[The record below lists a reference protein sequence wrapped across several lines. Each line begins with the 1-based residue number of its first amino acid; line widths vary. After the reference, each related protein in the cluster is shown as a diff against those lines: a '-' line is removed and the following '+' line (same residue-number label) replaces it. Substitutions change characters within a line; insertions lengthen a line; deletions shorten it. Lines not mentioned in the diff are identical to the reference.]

1 MLTRILPATERRI
14 RREARS
20 ETLREGAL
28 ALRMAGW
35 TYAAIGK
42 ALGFSA
48 TRALQL
54 VRKAQWIRTNQKG
67 APSQERL
74 SGSTGPFTAG
84 QVLHEATP
92 WYDPPM
98 S

>member
-20 ETLREGAL
+20 ETLRERAL

-54 VRKAQWIRTNQKG
+54 PFAG
-67 APSQERL
+67 APFRFNRPVH
-74 SGSTGPFTAG
+74 SGPSA
-84 QVLHEATP
+84 A
-92 WYDPPM
+92 
-98 S
+98 

>member
-1 MLTRILPATERRI
+1 MSSRILPATERRI

-20 ETLREGAL
+20 ETLRERAL

-35 TYAAIGK
+35 TYAAIGQ

-54 VRKAQWIRTNQKG
+54 VRKAQWLQPKKAPLAG
-67 APSQERL
+67 APFRRPVD
-74 SGSTGPFTAG
+74 SGP
-84 QVLHEATP
+84 VHEATP
-92 WYDPPM
+92 WYDPPT

>member
-1 MLTRILPATERRI
+1 MPPHIPPATERRI

-20 ETLREGAL
+20 ATLRERAL

-35 TYAAIGK
+35 TYPAIGR

-48 TRALQL
+48 TRALQI
-54 VRKAQWIRTNQKG
+54 VRKAQCTNQKG

-74 SGSTGPFTAG
+74 SVSTGPFTAG
-84 QVLHEATP
+84 QVMQATP
-92 WYDPPM
+92 WYDPPT

>member
-1 MLTRILPATERRI
+1 MSSRILPATERRI

-20 ETLREGAL
+20 ETLRERAL

-35 TYAAIGK
+35 TYAAIGQ

-54 VRKAQWIRTNQKG
+54 VRKAQWNQKG

-74 SGSTGPFTAG
+74 SAGPLTAG
-84 QVLHEATP
+84 QVHEATP
-92 WYDPPM
+92 WYDPPT